1 MSWLAILKI
10 LKVTGKWFG
19 KNWKPLLIIAI
30 VGSLVLTVVTFIG
43 RYNYRASVIEKQKI
57 DITRLEGEIE
67 DKDKEIAKLVKV
79 NLDWS
84 DQADAWNKAT
94 EDLQKEG
101 EATYARY
108 LEERRARLAALE
120 RLSDAEARVTTE
132 ITAPDCEGAVGQLI
146 AVLEW
151 DNE

>member
-10 LKVTGKWFG
+10 LKIVGKWFG
-19 KNWKPLLIIAI
+19 KNWKLLLIIAV
-30 VGSLVLTVVTFIG
+30 VGALVLTVTTFIG
-43 RYNYRASVIEKQKI
+43 KYNYRGSVIEKQKV
-57 DITRLEGEIE
+57 DISRLEGQLE
-67 DKDKEIAKLVKV
+67 DKNKEIDRLVKV

-84 DQADAWNKAT
+84 EQADAWNKAT